1 MDLVED
7 EAEDKI
13 KAIFKDFLTT
23 VTPSSVSSPEERSPQ
38 LYTVPQGPL
47 DPPCPC
53 ASLKTRLSG
62 RTPMSMQGAAEPI
75 EGARTRCDRRF
86 PGGEGGSSAH
96 YEPAEPVGG
105 HSSLDVT
112 QGSAIATSPRLH
124 ATTHDRPV

>member
-38 LYTVPQGPL
+38 LYTVPQAPL

-62 RTPMSMQGAAEPI
+62 RTPHEHAGR
-75 EGARTRCDRRF
+75 GR
-86 PGGEGGSSAH
+86 AH
-96 YEPAEPVGG
+96 
-105 HSSLDVT
+105 
-112 QGSAIATSPRLH
+112 
-124 ATTHDRPV
+124 